1 MSLGTQV
8 TARGDRRVRLL
19 VGGVSFS
26 GFLCVLAAV
35 LELANTPGPQ
45 PGQLLV
51 IVAIVLVGDI
61 SLIRIRFGAH
71 GNSFTWMEAAL
82 IVGAMVGGWALLIAV
97 GSLTVLLHHALLRRA
112 KRKFLFNS
120 GAFAV
125 GATLARLT
133 FGVITQHWA
142 SRPDPHLGALA
153 LLALAA
159 AAATHFAWNSIV
171 VSSAVGWS
179 QGMSVRKVWA
189 KGAWL
194 RTLMFLGNTGAG
206 LAAVIVG
213 QLSRATLLAL
223 PFFLLAVY
231 YVYNNS
237 LRAQLERDRWREL
250 QATTLQLQHIDPR
263 AVTASVQRGAEAL
276 FGAEITMLLLSDAPE
291 DVVDYPAILATGVQA
306 REPVIVRSQDE
317 PPRLQR
323 ELDSLGVVECVI
335 APLEGVDGP
344 AGALLVGFRGPAHL
358 KRRELQVVG
367 MFANH
372 ASVSMQ
378 RARLFGEI
386 DEQRSRLSAVI
397 DNASDGVVLVGAD
410 GAVASWNPGM
420 ARLTHRTEASVL
432 GRSLDR
438 ALTGKCTDGTE
449 FTIANALDQL
459 DRLAASDHLTLD
471 VELGLADGSTRDASL
486 SLSAV
491 RAPSGACEYAVLV
504 ARDITERRE
513 VQLAKQDFIATVS
526 HELRTPLT
534 PIKGFLSLFLR
545 PDFHMDKPQQQ
556 VIFGQMLDR
565 ANQLERLVEDLL
577 STSRMEHG
585 EFSVRPEPTDV
596 AQVVERAADDLAS
609 ASGRAISMR
618 ASGRP
623 TRALCDPARLQQII
637 ANLLSNAD
645 KYSPAGK
652 PVVVHLRYAEQ
663 VEIAVQDFGSGIPEE
678 QQAEVF
684 EPFRRLG
691 DHLTRKTRGCG
702 LGLHIARR
710 LVESMNGRI
719 WLESRVDEG
728 STFYVTVPA
737 TIDAAGA
744 GGATDDG
751 TAAEGQQDW
760 QTPKDQS
767 LTVAS

>member
-1 MSLGTQV
+1 MSPAQV
-8 TARGDRRVRLL
+8 VSARSDRRVRVL
-19 VGGVSFS
+19 VAAVSAA
-26 GFLCVLAAV
+26 GALCVLGAV
-35 LELANTPGPQ
+35 WELVNAGGTR
-45 PGQLLV
+45 PGQVLL
-51 IVAIVLVGDI
+51 IAAIVLVGDI
-61 SLIRIRFGAH
+61 SLLRIRFGAN
-71 GNSFTWMEAAL
+71 GNSFTWFEAAL
-82 IVGAMVGGWALLIAV
+82 IVGAMVGGWSLLIAV
-97 GSLTVLLHHALLRRA
+97 GTMTVLLHQAILRRA
-112 KRKFLFNS
+112 ARKCLLNA
-120 GAFAV
+120 GAFAA
-125 GATLARLT
+125 GATAARVSFSL
-133 FGVITQHWA
+133 VMQHWGFRPA
-142 SRPDPHLGALA
+142 SHLTPLEI
-153 LLALAA
+153 LALAA
-159 AAATHFAWNSIV
+159 AAATYFLWTSIV
-171 VSSAVGWS
+171 VATAVGWS
-179 QGMSVRKVWA
+179 QGIPVPRVWA
-189 KGAWL
+189 KGGRL
-194 RTLMFLGNTGAG
+194 RTLMFLGNTSAG
-206 LAAVIVG
+206 IAAVFVG
-213 QLSRATLLAL
+213 QLSPATLLTL

-263 AVTASVQRGAEAL
+263 AVAASVQRGAEAL
-276 FGAEITMLLLSDAPE
+276 FGAEVTMLLHSDAPE
-291 DVVDYPAILATGVQA
+291 DVASYPAVLAMGLGA
-306 REPVIVRSQDE
+306 REPIIIRTREVL
-317 PPRLQR
+317 PRLRR
-323 ELDSLGVVECVI
+323 ELESLGIVECVI
-335 APLEGVDGP
+335 APLEGVNGP
-344 AGALLVGFRGPAHL
+344 AGALIVGFRGLAHF

-367 MFANH
+367 TFANH

-410 GAVASWNPGM
+410 GAVGSWNPGM
-420 ARLTHRTEASVL
+420 ARLANRTEASVL

-438 ALTGKCTDGTE
+438 ALIGKCSDGTA
-449 FTIANALDQL
+449 FTIARALEQL
-459 DRLAASDHLTLD
+459 DRLTSTDHLTLD
-471 VELGLADGSTRDASL
+471 VELEMADGSTRDAAL

-504 ARDITERRE
+504 ARDITELRE

-545 PDFHMDKPQQQ
+545 PDFHMEEHQQR

-577 STSRMEHG
+577 STSRIEHG
-585 EFSVRPEPTDV
+585 EFSVRPEPTEV
-596 AQVVERAADDLAS
+596 ARVVERAVEDLGS
-609 ASGRAISMR
+609 ASGRAVSLH
-618 ASGRP
+618 ADGRP
-623 TRALCDPARLQQII
+623 TRAMCDPARLQQIV

-652 PVVVHLRYAEQ
+652 PVVVHLQYDPDT
-663 VEIAVQDFGSGIPEE
+663 VEIAVQDFGWGIPEE

-710 LVESMNGRI
+710 LVESMGGRI
-719 WLESRVDEG
+719 WLDSRVNEG
-728 STFYVTVPA
+728 STFHVTVPA
-737 TIDAAGA
+737 LAVDA
-744 GGATDDG
+744 DDEV
-751 TAAEGQQDW
+751 TAQWPAPD
-760 QTPKDQS
+760 TRP

>member
-1 MSLGTQV
+1 MSSTRQIPR
-8 TARGDRRVRLL
+8 ADDRRVRLL
-19 VGGVSFS
+19 VAAVSLS
-26 GFLCVLAAV
+26 GLICVLAAV
-35 LELANTPGPQ
+35 VDLADTGGPR
-45 PGQLLV
+45 PAQLLL
-51 IVAIVLVGDI
+51 ISAIVLVGDL
-61 SLIRIRFGAH
+61 SLLRLRFGAN
-71 GNSFTWMEAAL
+71 GNSFTWMEAAV
-82 IVGAMVGGWALLIAV
+82 IVGAMVGGWALLISV
-97 GSLTVLLHHALLRRA
+97 GTLTVLLHHAILRRPA
-112 KRKFLFNS
+112 RKCLFNA

-125 GATLARLT
+125 GVTIARIT
-133 FGVITQHWA
+133 FSALTQHWA
-142 SRPDPHLGALA
+142 PRPDSHLGIVTALA
-153 LLALAA
+153 LVAA
-159 AAATHFAWNSIV
+159 VAMHFLWHSIV
-171 VSSAVGWS
+171 VAAAVGWS
-179 QGMSVRKVWA
+179 QGIAVRTVWA
-189 KGAWL
+189 KGARL
-194 RTLMFLGNTGAG
+194 RILMFLGNTTAG
-206 LAAVIVG
+206 LAALVVG
-213 QLSRATLLAL
+213 QLSRATLLTL

-250 QATTLQLQHIDPR
+250 QATTLQLQHVDPR

-276 FGAEITMLLLSDAPE
+276 FGAEVTMLLLSDDPE
-291 DVVDYPAILATGVQA
+291 DAVNFPAVLAAGRQA
-306 REPVIVRSQDE
+306 RQPVAVRAREELPQLRE
-317 PPRLQR
+317 

-335 APLEGVDGP
+335 APLEGVNGP
-344 AGALLVGFRGPAHL
+344 AGALLVGFRGAAHL
-358 KRRELQVVG
+358 TRRELQVVG
-367 MFANH
+367 TFANH

-397 DNASDGVVLVGAD
+397 DNASDGVALVGAD

-420 ARLTHRTEASVL
+420 ARLTNRTEASVL

-438 ALTGKCTDGTE
+438 ALTGKCPDGTQ
-449 FTIANALDQL
+449 FTVAGALGQL
-459 DRLAASDHLTLD
+459 NRLTASDHLTLD
-471 VELGLADGSTRDASL
+471 VELELADGSSRDASL

-491 RAPSGACEYAVLV
+491 RAPNGACEYVVLV

-545 PDFHMDKPQQQ
+545 PDFHMEPPAQQ

-596 AQVVERAADDLAS
+596 AHVVERAVEDLAS
-609 ASGRAISMR
+609 ASGRTVSQH

-623 TRALCDPARLQQII
+623 VRAMCDPARLQQIV

-652 PVVVHLRYAEQ
+652 PVVVHVQHRPDE
-663 VEIAVQDFGSGIPEE
+663 VEIAVQDFGSGIPAE
-678 QQAEVF
+678 QQGEIF

-691 DHLTRKTRGCG
+691 DHLTRRTRGCG

-728 STFYVTVPA
+728 STFHVTVPA
-737 TIDAAGA
+737 LVEAPAATA
-744 GGATDDG
+744 EPQQWPAPDERTL
-751 TAAEGQQDW
+751 TAA
-760 QTPKDQS
+760 S
-767 LTVAS
+767 